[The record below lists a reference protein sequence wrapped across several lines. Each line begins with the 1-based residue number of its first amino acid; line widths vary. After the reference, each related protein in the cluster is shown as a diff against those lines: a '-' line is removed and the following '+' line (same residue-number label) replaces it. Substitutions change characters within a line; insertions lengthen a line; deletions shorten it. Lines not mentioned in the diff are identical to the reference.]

1 MDQEQTPSSSAASE
15 LANHAVI
22 FRVLIILVVLF
33 ILVAIVFGVLLLR
46 LFIPH
51 HSAGQQQQQQCTIL
65 SVEEGRGNGSS
76 GCSCNSSSSSSSDP
90 SNFMDT
96 VYNLEQKVLQQISTT
111 TSTTDPSTFEEEE
124 EEEVATTLS
133 GEELL
138 REEFGEFLNI
148 VQAIRKPSRPKKPQK
163 NFEPEGGSEEESN
176 ATTSTNTTE
185 SASTSTTA
193 PASISPSSPPPP
205 PSIIL
210 NMTTNSVT
218 TTTTT
223 TPESQT
229 YTTINFEDFG
239 NDSNSSLHSSNS
251 TVRKLAFIR
260 DLLRTEWAN
269 YRAHAWGED
278 SLTPVSLRPVKDVF
292 GNHTGAYLV
301 GGLSS
306 LWVMG
311 LREQFQEAVEWVN
324 RTDLEANFAAIRHT
338 GGVHVYQTVA
348 NYLGGLLSA
357 HVLSGEAVLLER
369 ARQLAELLEGAYV
382 KKTGEKIEIEIEID
396 SFVLIILTTCFL
408 LGLPRRSFIPD
419 RWFRHAPSGAT
430 RPTYLP
436 HITAAQLE
444 YSSLYSLTGDA
455 AYQGRLQAVTRLLA
469 GLRRPY
475 AGLYLDYVNPES
487 GQWAERAEIL
497 GGSRPLYAHLIKRY
511 IQSGGADQRSLE
523 LFKRALRAQERNRVF
538 AVDPPTGQLLVNCL
552 EDYEDVAVD
561 VMLVE
566 GCQLGATLGLG
577 ARELEREF
585 EKTRETLTSAQRR
598 KAQYR
603 IYRLW
608 ELAEQI
614 TDTCY
619 KQSLRSKSGL
629 PASRFY
635 FTEGGGANLG
645 DLVNITKP
653 TDFEYTLG

>member
-1 MDQEQTPSSSAASE
+1 MDQEQTPSSSAAAAASE

-76 GCSCNSSSSSSSDP
+76 SCSCNSSSSSSDP

-96 VYNLEQKVLQQISTT
+96 VYSLEKKMLQQISTT
-111 TSTTDPSTFEEEE
+111 TSTTDPSIFEE

-138 REEFGEFLNI
+138 KEEFGEFLNI

-185 SASTSTTA
+185 LSSTSTTT

-205 PSIIL
+205 PSITL
-210 NMTTNSVT
+210 NMTANSVT
-218 TTTTT
+218 PTTTTT

-239 NDSNSSLHSSNS
+239 NDSNSSLHSSANLTS
-251 TVRKLAFIR
+251 TSSRKLAFIR

-278 SLTPVSLRPVKDVF
+278 SLTPVSLRPVRDVF

-311 LREQFQEAVEWVN
+311 LREQFEEAVGWVN
-324 RTDLEANFAAIRHT
+324 RTDLRGNFAAIRHT

-382 KKTGEKIEIEIEID
+382 KKTGEKEE
-396 SFVLIILTTCFL
+396 
-408 LGLPRRSFIPD
+408 
-419 RWFRHAPSGAT
+419 
-430 RPTYLP
+430 
-436 HITAAQLE
+436 
-444 YSSLYSLTGDA
+444 
-455 AYQGRLQAVTRLLA
+455 
-469 GLRRPY
+469 
-475 AGLYLDYVNPES
+475 
-487 GQWAERAEIL
+487 
-497 GGSRPLYAHLIKRY
+497 
-511 IQSGGADQRSLE
+511 
-523 LFKRALRAQERNRVF
+523 
-538 AVDPPTGQLLVNCL
+538 
-552 EDYEDVAVD
+552 
-561 VMLVE
+561 
-566 GCQLGATLGLG
+566 
-577 ARELEREF
+577 
-585 EKTRETLTSAQRR
+585 
-598 KAQYR
+598 
-603 IYRLW
+603 
-608 ELAEQI
+608 
-614 TDTCY
+614 
-619 KQSLRSKSGL
+619 
-629 PASRFY
+629 
-635 FTEGGGANLG
+635 
-645 DLVNITKP
+645 
-653 TDFEYTLG
+653 

>member
-1 MDQEQTPSSSAASE
+1 MDQEQTPSTAASE

-76 GCSCNSSSSSSSDP
+76 SCSCNSSSSSSDP

-96 VYNLEQKVLQQISTT
+96 VYSLEKKVLQQISTT
-111 TSTTDPSTFEEEE
+111 TSTADPSTFEEEE

-138 REEFGEFLNI
+138 KEEFGEFLNI

-163 NFEPEGGSEEESN
+163 NFEPEGGSEEESG

-193 PASISPSSPPPP
+193 PASISSSSPPPPP

-210 NMTTNSVT
+210 NMTANSVTPT

-278 SLTPVSLRPVKDVF
+278 SLTPVSLRPVRDVF

-311 LREQFQEAVEWVN
+311 LREQFQEAVGWVN
-324 RTDLEANFAAIRHT
+324 RTDLRGNFAAIRHT

-382 KKTGEKIEIEIEID
+382 KKTGEKEEIEID
-396 SFVLIILTTCFL
+396 SFVLIIFDH
-408 LGLPRRSFIPD
+408 FI
-419 RWFRHAPSGAT
+419 S
-430 RPTYLP
+430 
-436 HITAAQLE
+436 
-444 YSSLYSLTGDA
+444 
-455 AYQGRLQAVTRLLA
+455 
-469 GLRRPY
+469 
-475 AGLYLDYVNPES
+475 
-487 GQWAERAEIL
+487 
-497 GGSRPLYAHLIKRY
+497 
-511 IQSGGADQRSLE
+511 
-523 LFKRALRAQERNRVF
+523 
-538 AVDPPTGQLLVNCL
+538 
-552 EDYEDVAVD
+552 
-561 VMLVE
+561 
-566 GCQLGATLGLG
+566 
-577 ARELEREF
+577 
-585 EKTRETLTSAQRR
+585 
-598 KAQYR
+598 
-603 IYRLW
+603 
-608 ELAEQI
+608 
-614 TDTCY
+614 
-619 KQSLRSKSGL
+619 
-629 PASRFY
+629 
-635 FTEGGGANLG
+635 
-645 DLVNITKP
+645 
-653 TDFEYTLG
+653 